1 LKTDQ
6 NTPDFMAKIVDMENN
21 NIEVG
26 IWTIHNDGVKGSPE
40 NFPEVQIDNNELWT
54 TTKRGDLIVWDWP
67 VHFAEKLW
75 CDEEQAVNL
84 IQAMAIAREH
94 QNYDNPGEFPVDID
108 EQTIRVMMDIIDDR
122 TEPNEVE

>member
-1 LKTDQ
+1 MD
-6 NTPDFMAKIVDMENN
+6 N

-26 IWTIHNDGVKGSPE
+26 IWAIHKDGIKGSPE
-40 NFPEVQIDNNELWT
+40 NFPNVQIDKLELWA

-75 CDEEQAVNL
+75 CDEVQAVNL
-84 IQAMAIAREH
+84 IQALAIAREH
-94 QNYDNPGEFPVDID
+94 QSPENSGEFPVDID

-122 TEPNEVE
+122 TETNEVE